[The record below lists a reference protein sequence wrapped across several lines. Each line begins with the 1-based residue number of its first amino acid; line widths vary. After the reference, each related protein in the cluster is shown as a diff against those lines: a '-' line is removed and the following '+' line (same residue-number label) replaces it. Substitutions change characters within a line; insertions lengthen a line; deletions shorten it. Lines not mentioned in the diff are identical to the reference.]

1 MNKRYKL
8 SEVTKELVAVAQ
20 GIKKAETVIKNG
32 NLINVNTGEILEN
45 IDVAITHG
53 RIALVGDAEHTIGE
67 NTQVIDANGLYIAPG
82 FMDGH
87 IHVES
92 SMLSVKEY
100 AKAVIPHGTTAI
112 YMDPHEIGNV
122 LGMKG
127 IKLMIEDGQ
136 DVPLRVYTAMPS
148 CVPATPGFEDNGATI
163 NAQDISESMKWD
175 SVAGLGEMMNFP
187 GVLSGDTSIH
197 DELMETLD
205 ANKTITG
212 HYSIPETK
220 MGLNGYIASGVRCC
234 HESVRKEDAIAKMR
248 LGMYVQLREGSAWHD
263 VKETVRSIT
272 ENHIDTRFA
281 TLVSDDT
288 HPETLIKKGH
298 LDHIVKRAI
307 EEGVDPITAIQMVT
321 INVADCFNM
330 NRDLGSVSPGK
341 WADIVLLK
349 DLARVQVDKVL
360 INGELVS
367 DKQKLCV
374 DIVKTPYPDFAK
386 NTMNVGRVLNEQ
398 DFHVAT
404 PDDKK
409 DKAFVRVME
418 IIEAKVGTYSR
429 KAYLPIKDGLVQND
443 LSKDVI
449 KAAVIERHNATG
461 TMGKGYVSGFGLKQ
475 GAVASTVAH
484 DSHNLLIVGT
494 NDADMALAGNTLAEV
509 GGGMVAVK
517 DGKVIALNPLPIAG
531 LMSEEDAQVVAGNVK
546 RLDEAWKTLGC
557 DIESPFMTMAL
568 ISLAVLPELRL
579 TNRGLFDTVNFK
591 KVSIFGE

>member
-8 SEVTKELVAVAQ
+8 SEVTKELVSVAQ
-20 GIKKAETVIKNG
+20 GVQKAEVVIKSG
-32 NLINVNTGEILEN
+32 KLINVNTGEILEN
-45 IDVAITHG
+45 IDIAITHG
-53 RIALVGDAEHTIGE
+53 RIAVVGDAEHTIGE
-67 NTQVIDANGLYIAPG
+67 NTQVIDAAGLYIAPG

-127 IKLMIEDGQ
+127 IKLMIEDGR
-136 DVPLRVYTAMPS
+136 DIPLRVYTAMPS
-148 CVPATPGFEDNGATI
+148 CVPATPGFEDNGASI
-163 NAQDISESMKWD
+163 NAEDIAEAMTWD

-187 GVLSGDTSIH
+187 GVLGGDGFIH
-197 DELMETLD
+197 DELIATLD

-212 HYSIPETK
+212 HYSMPETG

-234 HESVRKEDAIAKMR
+234 HESVRKEDALAKMR

-263 VKETVRSIT
+263 VKETIRSIT
-272 ENHIDTRFA
+272 ENRIDTRFA

-360 INGELVS
+360 INGELVA
-367 DKQKLCV
+367 DDQKLCV
-374 DIVKTPYPDFAK
+374 NIEKTGYPDFAK
-386 NTMNVGRVLNEQ
+386 NTMNIGRVLNEQ
-398 DFHVAT
+398 DFHVVAT
-404 PDDKK
+404 DDKK
-409 DKAFVRVME
+409 DEAFVHVME
-418 IIEAKVGTYSR
+418 IIEAKVGTYAR
-429 KAYLPIKDGLVQND
+429 KTYLPIQKGLVQND
-443 LSKDVI
+443 LSQDVI
-449 KAAVIERHNATG
+449 KAAVIERHKATG
-461 TMGKGYVSGFGLKQ
+461 TMGKGYVTGFGLKE

-494 NDADMALAGNTLAEV
+494 NDADMALAGNKLAEV

-531 LMSEEDAQVVAGNVK
+531 LMSEEDVAVVSENVSQ
-546 RLDEAWKTLGC
+546 LDQAWKTLGC
-557 DIESPFMTMAL
+557 YLESPFMTMAL

-579 TNRGLFDTVNFK
+579 TNRGLFDTINFK
-591 KVSIFGE
+591 KLSIFVE